1 MTRVTDGDRN
11 DTDDVV
17 VPNLLFDWGRQPFSL
32 HLENVRQVRL
42 APRPPRKRALSL
54 VTDDR
59 RRVTIY
65 ESRSTAPG
73 EFASFA
79 CTIIDRLP
87 ETPMTP
93 DFVLGPTRTHWVL
106 AWIGFITFLAIMF
119 RVLWILVTE
128 GVSIFV
134 AAGAPAALV
143 LSMVAAVG
151 GVVFWPIVRS
161 GPPRKV
167 DRARFRERLLAD

>member
-1 MTRVTDGDRN
+1 MTGVTGDGRDE
-11 DTDDVV
+11 TDPLVA
-17 VPNLLFDWGRQPFSL
+17 PNLLFDWGGQPFSL

-54 VTDDR
+54 ITRDR

-65 ESRSTAPG
+65 ESRSAAPG
-73 EFASFA
+73 EFRSFA
-79 CTIIDRLP
+79 CTIVDRLP
-87 ETPMTP
+87 EVPMIP

-106 AWIGFITFLAIMF
+106 AWIGFIIFLAIMV

-151 GVVFWPIVRS
+151 VFVFWPIVRS